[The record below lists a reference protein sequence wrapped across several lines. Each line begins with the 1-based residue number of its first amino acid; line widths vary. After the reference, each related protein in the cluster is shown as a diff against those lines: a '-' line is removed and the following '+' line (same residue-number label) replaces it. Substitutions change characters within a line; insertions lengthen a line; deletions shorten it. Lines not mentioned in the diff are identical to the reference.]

1 MSRSAR
7 TDSCM
12 TVKGRPHTAF
22 RQLVGLAATVLA
34 ITLGVG
40 SSTAQGTGPD
50 PARLTRPGQDE
61 SLALRQRA
69 AEYWAARVARD
80 YRTQWELSEPRLK
93 GRMTPEEYSAGRGAI
108 QYLGY
113 DVGDADIK
121 GSFASVQVKVI
132 ARVTLPGS
140 QAKPVVRTAT
150 VPDGWVKVEGI
161 WYRRADQA
169 EGSPGTPGPVK

>member
-1 MSRSAR
+1 
-7 TDSCM
+7 M
-12 TVKGRPHTAF
+12 TVKDRPHTTF
-22 RQLVGLAATVLA
+22 RRLVGLAIAVLA
-34 ITLGVG
+34 ISLGVG
-40 SSTAQGTGPD
+40 SSTAQGTGPN
-50 PARLTRPGQDE
+50 PAPVTRAGQDE

-93 GRMTPEEYSAGRGAI
+93 GRVTPEEYGAGRGAI

-113 DVGDADIK
+113 DVGDTDIK

-150 VPDGWVKVEGI
+150 VPDGWIKVEGV
-161 WYRRADQA
+161 WYRRADQP
-169 EGSPGTPGPVK
+169 EGSPGTPGAVK